1 MHDPVRELTL
11 DELPRPP
18 FTGCM
23 KLSRGRLVLACDVDS
38 TVWNLS
44 AWLCEAVLDVT
55 GEPLDPEAVNTWA
68 NVLEAYD
75 ESAVI
80 EIYTRALSSH
90 RVREREPY
98 TGTTKAL
105 RCPQEER
112 DIQIPF
118 TIRTYEGCDVP
129 HPAGRRGEDMR
140 FELAGWQKLNLARR
154 SRHFG
159 GGWHS

>member
-23 KLSRGRLVLACDVDS
+23 KLSRGRLVLARDVDS

-55 GEPLDPEAVNTWA
+55 GEPLGPEAVNTWA
-68 NVLEAYD
+68 NVLEAYG
-75 ESAVI
+75 ESAAI
-80 EIYTRALSSH
+80 EIYTRALSPH

-98 TGTTKAL
+98 TGTTEVL
-105 RCPQEER
+105 RCLQEER

-118 TIRTYEGCDVP
+118 TIHTYEGCEVP
-129 HPAGRRGEDMR
+129 HRPGRRG
-140 FELAGWQKLNLARR
+140 AR
-154 SRHFG
+154 HAL
-159 GGWHS
+159 